1 MNNDNQ
7 FQGHVQVQNSL
18 QGLESG
24 SIGKRLLYLC
34 YILLGV
40 LFFVIGLLTL
50 YNIIA
55 VYTLKVNDQGV
66 FRSSLFLCYV
76 FLSFVT
82 AYGFLFCRKWL
93 LSILA
98 TQAFLMII
106 VYTLTSL
113 RIIEGY
119 AQDKIPGA
127 VLFSILTL
135 FLYFTRG
142 YLSGVL
148 YKKMPV
154 ISFVIILLVSFF
166 ITNFNLI

>member
-7 FQGHVQVQNSL
+7 LQVQAQNSL

-24 SIGKRLLYLC
+24 KIIKRLLYLT
-34 YILLGV
+34 YILLGI

-50 YNIIA
+50 YNVLA

-93 LSILA
+93 LLLISSQSL
-98 TQAFLMII
+98 LMIF
-106 VYTLTSL
+106 VYGFTSL
-113 RIIEGY
+113 GIIEGN

-127 VLFSILTL
+127 LLFSVLAI
-135 FLYFTRG
+135 FLYSTRR
-142 YLSGVL
+142 YLVGPL
-148 YKKMPV
+148 YKKVPV
-154 ISFVIILLVSFF
+154 VSFIIVLLVSFF
-166 ITNFNLI
+166 ITSFNLI

>member
-7 FQGHVQVQNSL
+7 FQKQEVQNSL

-24 SIGKRLLYLC
+24 GIGKRLLYLS

-50 YNIIA
+50 YNVLA

-82 AYGFLFCRKWL
+82 AYGFLFCRRWL
-93 LSILA
+93 LSIMA
-98 TQAFLMII
+98 VQAFLMISA
-106 VYTLTSL
+106 YLLTVSGL
-113 RIIEGY
+113 IDGY
-119 AQDKIPGA
+119 AGDKIPGA
-127 VLFSILTL
+127 ILFSVLAL
-135 FLYFTRG
+135 FLYVTRK
-142 YLSGVL
+142 YLNGLL
-148 YKKMPV
+148 YKKIPV
-154 ISFVIILLVSFF
+154 ISFVIVLLVSFF
-166 ITNFNLI
+166 ITTFNLI

>member
-7 FQGHVQVQNSL
+7 FQNQIQNSL

-24 SIGKRLLYLC
+24 GIGKRLLYLF

-40 LFFVIGLLTL
+40 LFFIIGLLTL
-50 YNIIA
+50 YNVLA
-55 VYTLKVNDQGV
+55 VYTLKVNDQGI

-93 LSILA
+93 LPILA
-98 TQAFLMII
+98 TQAFLMIA
-106 VYTLTSL
+106 VYALTSFQ
-113 RIIEGY
+113 IIEGY
-119 AQDKIPGA
+119 AHDKIPGA
-127 VLFSILTL
+127 ILFSILAL

-142 YLSGVL
+142 HLYGAL
-148 YKKMPV
+148 YKKVPV

>member
-7 FQGHVQVQNSL
+7 FQNQIQNSL

-24 SIGKRLLYLC
+24 GIGKRLLYLC

-50 YNIIA
+50 YNVLA

-76 FLSFVT
+76 FLSLVT

-98 TQAFLMII
+98 TQAFLMIV
-106 VYTLTSL
+106 VYALTSL

-119 AQDKIPGA
+119 AHDKIPGA
-127 VLFSILTL
+127 ILFSILTL
-135 FLYFTRG
+135 FLYFTRK
-142 YLSGVL
+142 YLYGAL
-148 YKKMPV
+148 YKKVPV
-154 ISFVIILLVSFF
+154 ISFVVILLVSFF